1 MASGACEQPEALL
14 QWECRAYQRSLAAG
28 EVIFEAGDIGSHL
41 YVIRSGEVELQ
52 SADPDFGHPV
62 ACLGSGDFFGECG
75 AMLGEQR
82 ELRAVAKSTAR
93 VLAVD
98 RESLESICLES
109 PEIGLRLVRGLA
121 AKLGEAYRPRN
132 SASS

>member
-1 MASGACEQPEALL
+1 MASEACPEPEAPL

-28 EVIFEAGDIGSHL
+28 EVIFEVGESGSHL

-52 SADPDFGHPV
+52 SADPGDRRPV

-82 ELRAVAKSTAR
+82 ELRAVAKSDTR

-109 PEIGLRLVRGLA
+109 PEIGLRLARGLA
-121 AKLGEAYRPRN
+121 ARLGEAYRPRD
-132 SASS
+132 SESS